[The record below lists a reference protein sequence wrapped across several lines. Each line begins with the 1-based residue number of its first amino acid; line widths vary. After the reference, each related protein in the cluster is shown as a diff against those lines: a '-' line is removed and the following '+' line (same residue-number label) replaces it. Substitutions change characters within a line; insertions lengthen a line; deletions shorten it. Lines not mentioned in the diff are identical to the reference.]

1 MPRKPSPKSL
11 TPAGTR
17 VTQSPIRLTKAL
29 SPAEFGKLIKHIGPV
44 EQLSF
49 ASLERLLIEKG
60 IISQLE
66 YQQMFLDEAERR
78 GY

>member
-1 MPRKPSPKSL
+1 MPKKPSPKVS
-11 TPAGTR
+11 TSAGTR

-29 SPAEFGKLIKHIGPV
+29 TPDEFRKLTKHIGPV

-49 ASLERLLIEKG
+49 AALERLLIEKG
-60 IISQLE
+60 IISQIE

-78 GY
+78 GF

>member
-1 MPRKPSPKSL
+1 MPRKPSPKSV

-17 VTQSPIRLTKAL
+17 ITQSPIRLTKAL
-29 SPAEFGKLIKHIGPV
+29 SPSEFQKLIKHIGPV
-44 EQLSF
+44 EMLSF

-60 IISQLE
+60 IITQVE

-78 GY
+78 GF